1 MVDFFKGKILIKKDG
16 EQHLADTVLSDKKV
30 ICLYFAAQWCP
41 PCRMFSP
48 FLANAYK
55 DAKKENLSIE
65 VIFISQDGNRNDM
78 MAHMQFSHGDWE
90 IKERF
95 MVPGVLTLL
104 VLRHDGTVVDFNG
117 KRLLQE
123 RGVKAFRDWLGTSL
137 LPQPRETL
145 PDDAADGQGQSVK
158 TLPDAADAKGQYVK
172 KTLPDAAA
180 DEKGQSLKK
189 TFPDAAADGKGQY
202 VKKTLP
208 DAAADGKGKSV
219 KKTLPDDAADGKGQ
233 SVKKALPDAAAD
245 RKGQSVK
252 KTLPDAPADGK
263 GQSVKK
269 TYPDAAA
276 DGKGHYVKKTLPD
289 APADGKGQ
297 SAKKT
302 LPDAA
307 ADWKRQSVKRGST
320 A

>member
-41 PCRMFSP
+41 PCRMFTP
-48 FLANAYK
+48 LLANAYK
-55 DAKKENLSIE
+55 DAKKENLSVE
-65 VIFISQDGNRNDM
+65 VIFISQDGNRKDM
-78 MAHMQFSHGDWE
+78 MVHMQFSHGDWYALRFADRLQRE

-104 VLRHDGTVVDFNG
+104 VLRPDGTVVDFNG
-117 KRLLQE
+117 KRVLQE
-123 RGVKAFRDWLGTSL
+123 RGVKAFRDWLGSSL
-137 LPQPRETL
+137 PTQPRETL
-145 PDDAADGQGQSVK
+145 PDDAADG
-158 TLPDAADAKGQYVK
+158 KGPSLK

-180 DEKGQSLKK
+180 DGKGQSVKKTLPDDAADGKGESLKK
-189 TFPDAAADGKGQY
+189 TLPDAAADGKGQS

-208 DAAADGKGKSV
+208 DDAANGKGKSLKKTLPDAAADGKGQSVKKTLLDDAADGKGKSV
-219 KKTLPDDAADGKGQ
+219 KKTLPD
-233 SVKKALPDAAAD
+233 AAAD
-245 RKGQSVK
+245 AKAQSVT
-252 KTLPDAPADGK
+252 KTLPDAA
-263 GQSVKK
+263 S
-269 TYPDAAA
+269 
-276 DGKGHYVKKTLPD
+276 
-289 APADGKGQ
+289 DGKGQ

-307 ADWKRQSVKRGST
+307 ADGQRQSVKKGST